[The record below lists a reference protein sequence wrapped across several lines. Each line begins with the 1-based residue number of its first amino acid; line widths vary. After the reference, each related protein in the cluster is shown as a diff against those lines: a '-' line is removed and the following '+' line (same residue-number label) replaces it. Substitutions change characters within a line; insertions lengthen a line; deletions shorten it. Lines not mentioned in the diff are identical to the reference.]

1 MLLRYR
7 SVYRSSAARLRLHT
21 QAQGSPASCTPTT
34 LTAPRLARV
43 QAAASDAEAKRP
55 IRLQLVYA
63 GFLAVVTWLSI
74 SMLPGGVL
82 AAEPVDA
89 VGHGLARGRR
99 GGCSAPRTPRRP
111 AHAHRPAR
119 SDRAACTQLQVSGRS
134 AAHVWWYGWVTAL
147 STGLG
152 ALPMI
157 WYKNVSDYWL
167 GVGNATAAGMMTA
180 ASVALLSEG
189 LDLPGAP
196 RYGVA
201 CGVLSGVVFILG
213 SQRIMEP

>member
-1 MLLRYR
+1 M
-7 SVYRSSAARLRLHT
+7 
-21 QAQGSPASCTPTT
+21 
-34 LTAPRLARV
+34 
-43 QAAASDAEAKRP
+43 
-55 IRLQLVYA
+55 
-63 GFLAVVTWLSI
+63 
-74 SMLPGGVL
+74 
-82 AAEPVDA
+82 
-89 VGHGLARGRR
+89 
-99 GGCSAPRTPRRP
+99 
-111 AHAHRPAR
+111 
-119 SDRAACTQLQVSGRS
+119 
-134 AAHVWWYGWVTAL
+134 TAL

-152 ALPMI
+152 ALPMT